1 MKMITQFLIIIGE
14 IEGEVNV
21 DASSGV
27 VIGDEVGDDYVT
39 PREVAWREK
48 GRMVRREKPWSILRL
63 HYMHFYFLD
72 IIYHLSVFRD
82 IRKNYNHPDQARC
95 CVQLHAH
102 L

>member
-1 MKMITQFLIIIGE
+1 MWLWLMKMITQFLIIIGE

-48 GRMVRREKPWSILRL
+48 RSHGKKVHIAST
-63 HYMHFYFLD
+63 
-72 IIYHLSVFRD
+72 
-82 IRKNYNHPDQARC
+82 
-95 CVQLHAH
+95 LHAFLFFRH
-102 L
+102 YLSFISL